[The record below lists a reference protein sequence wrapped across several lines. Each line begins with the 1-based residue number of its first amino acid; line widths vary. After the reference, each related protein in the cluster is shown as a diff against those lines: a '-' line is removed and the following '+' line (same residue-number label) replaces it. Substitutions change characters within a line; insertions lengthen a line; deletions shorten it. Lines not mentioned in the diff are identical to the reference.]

1 MQILITM
8 SCWSG
13 SEFLV
18 SKVHKYGTALRLI
31 NTLLFLGLRVILR
44 LGSTSRYSLPTSQD
58 GPYSATIW
66 SCAHCGQLSLVHFS
80 PPHTLL
86 YLTILLYNFVRTLFK
101 IIFHKI
107 WLILVLP
114 KILLWRLT
122 LHHCTSPRSLHGPLW
137 GPAGTGSHHHLKSIH
152 QQR

>member
-86 YLTILLYNFVRTLFK
+86 YLTILLYSFVRTLFK

-107 WLILVLP
+107 
-114 KILLWRLT
+114 
-122 LHHCTSPRSLHGPLW
+122 
-137 GPAGTGSHHHLKSIH
+137 
-152 QQR
+152 